1 MNASHVE
8 RLPAEHGAALDLSWR
23 GLYRAGG
30 ISAFLFVALIIVA
43 IVLAFTMPQAP
54 ISGGAATLQYIAA
67 HRLVYI
73 LEQVLWLVPSLFAM
87 IVFLALPVA
96 LKHLN
101 KSFAAIG
108 ALIGIASWAL
118 TLAWPTT
125 GGGAPALV
133 YLSDQYA
140 AATTV
145 AQRAVFAAAAEGFIA
160 QNIVP
165 AAMGILE
172 PIGILIISLLMLKG
186 VFSKG
191 VAYLGIVTGVLGI
204 FSESLRP
211 ILGIGYIV
219 YGLLLPIWF
228 LVIGW
233 QLYWLGTG
241 NPHARTEEKREARE
255 RHNGRHTIVTREAS
269 R

>member
-1 MNASHVE
+1 MNAVHVE
-8 RLPAEHGAALDLSWR
+8 RSSAEHEATSDRSWS

-30 ISAFLFVALIIVA
+30 ISALLFVVLIIVA
-43 IVLAFTMPQAP
+43 IVFAFTMPPAP

-73 LEQVLWLVPSLFAM
+73 LEQVLWLAPSVFAM

-96 LKHLN
+96 LNHLN
-101 KSFAAIG
+101 KSFAAIA
-108 ALIGIASWAL
+108 ALVGIASWAL
-118 TLAWPTT
+118 TLAWPAT

-133 YLSDQYA
+133 YLSDQYV
-140 AATTV
+140 AATTA
-145 AQRAVFAAAAEGFIA
+145 AQRATFAAAAEGFIA
-160 QNIVP
+160 QKVVP

-172 PIGILIISLLMLKG
+172 PIGILIVSLLMLKG

-204 FSESLRP
+204 LSESLRP
-211 ILGIGYIV
+211 VLGIGYIV

-233 QLYWLGTG
+233 KLYRLGS
-241 NPHARTEEKREARE
+241 RLSREPLA
-255 RHNGRHTIVTREAS
+255 VVS
-269 R
+269 